1 VARQSQLVEDVNGQ
15 DQQSMGMGRTSQQ
28 VVGALVCIALA
39 VVILTPVALSSSDL
53 IRWAQSPAGL
63 GVQGPWPYFVFVGLD
78 CAALVCVGMTIIS
91 AWRGESGGAFNLLTW
106 VFAGGSALAN
116 WSHGRTTPAPD
127 DEFFF
132 PAMSLAGPLLL
143 DVVLMRVRRWI
154 RTDKQHQLTSGAK
167 FGVRWFVALRE
178 TRQAWVISRR
188 DGISEPMVAIAMVRE
203 RHALTSRNDE
213 ERLRFALMAIPD
225 SSPWELHRWLLER
238 GVEVS
243 QDVLDRAAPAAPP
256 AVSVSLE
263 QRAIIDQVEE
273 PLPISSTAAPIP
285 IEPGAINPDAAD
297 PIADDAGPAADGAP
311 RPPEPSAG
319 DQREPEDSTV
329 SRRTR
334 RTAVTE
340 LSAADL
346 LGLSDEEL
354 RAQVAGQTKRGR
366 ARLAL
371 EVNDDDVPASHEW
384 LRRLGFEGAD
394 LPDKSEMY
402 KVRTS
407 RTEES
412 ARARRS
418 NVRALSSGQQ
428 S

>member
-1 VARQSQLVEDVNGQ
+1 MS
-15 DQQSMGMGRTSQQ
+15 MGRTSQQ

-154 RTDKQHQLTSGAK
+154 RTDKQHQLSSGAK

-203 RHALTSRNDE
+203 RHALTRRNDE

-225 SSPWELHRWLLER
+225 STPWELHRWLLER

-243 QDVLDRAAPAAPP
+243 QDVLDRAAPAEPP
-256 AVSVSLE
+256 ALSVSLDH
-263 QRAIIDQVEE
+263 QAITDQVEQ
-273 PLPISSTAAPIP
+273 PLPIPSTISAPIS
-285 IEPGAINPDAAD
+285 IEPGAIKPDDAD
-297 PIADDAGPAADGAP
+297 PITDDAGPAADGAP
-311 RPPEPSAG
+311 PEPKASPAEG
-319 DQREPEDSTV
+319 QHEPEDSTV

-354 RAQVAGQTKRGR
+354 RNQVAGQTKRGR

-384 LRRLGFEGAD
+384 LRRLGFEGAE

-428 S
+428 P